1 MLLQQPVGTDR
12 PGASALLEST
22 ADCQGECEMLWAKLA
37 GTKVHVCPSAR
48 VHAGPMACSG

>member
-1 MLLQQPVGTDR
+1 MLLQQPVVTDR